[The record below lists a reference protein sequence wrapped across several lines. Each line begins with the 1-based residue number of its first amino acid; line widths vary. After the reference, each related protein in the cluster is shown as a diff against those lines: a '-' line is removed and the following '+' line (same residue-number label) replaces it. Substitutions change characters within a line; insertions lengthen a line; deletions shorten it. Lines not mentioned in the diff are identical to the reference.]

1 LSVENSNASGS
12 ETENTVLRLV
22 FDKIQQMRCEF
33 EDILFLKHAADIL
46 KDFRKRL
53 LREKWD

>member
-1 LSVENSNASGS
+1 LSVEDSNASGS

-22 FDKIQQMRCEF
+22 FDKIQQMRREF

-53 LREKWD
+53 QREKWD